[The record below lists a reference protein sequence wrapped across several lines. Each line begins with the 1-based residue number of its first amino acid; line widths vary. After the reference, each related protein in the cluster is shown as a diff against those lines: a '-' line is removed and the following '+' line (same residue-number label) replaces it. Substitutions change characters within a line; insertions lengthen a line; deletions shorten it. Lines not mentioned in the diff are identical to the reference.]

1 MRRGP
6 ALYFDTVT
14 YLTVAE
20 ASELLRCSPD
30 VVYDACATGRLPAGK
45 IGAQWLIK
53 RSEIDAYLK
62 RMAYPQAEGERPIP
76 LRRSASG

>member
-6 ALYFDTVT
+6 ALYFDTIT

-53 RSEIDAYLK
+53 RSEIDVYLE
-62 RMAYPQAEGERPIP
+62 RAAFPTIEGGQPIP
-76 LRRSASG
+76 LRRRA

>member
-1 MRRGP
+1 VRRGP
-6 ALYFDTVT
+6 AVYFASPE

-62 RMAYPQAEGERPIP
+62 RMAYPQAEGEQPIL
-76 LRRSASG
+76 LRRAKA